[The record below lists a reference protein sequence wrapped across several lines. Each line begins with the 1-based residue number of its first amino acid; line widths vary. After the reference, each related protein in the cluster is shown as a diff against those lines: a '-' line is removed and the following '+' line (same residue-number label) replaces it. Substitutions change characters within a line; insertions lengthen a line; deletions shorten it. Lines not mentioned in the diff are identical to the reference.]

1 MPESLKMLIVL
12 TFIAGAAGLGL
23 AAMHDVTREP
33 IIENERNFTL
43 RSIRKV
49 LPDAEKPDPCV
60 KHNAVFDNEP
70 MNDAICVDGHK
81 IYRARKNNELVGLA
95 VESVGDKAYDGTILT
110 LVGIRMSDGVLTGVE
125 VLRHRETPGLGALFT
140 RCEYQQQI
148 VGNGPDDIKW
158 SVKKDGGDI
167 DQLSGATISSRCML
181 NAIAK
186 AQRLWKERGDEIA
199 GADPLEDSREVCDAR
214 Q

>member
-1 MPESLKMLIVL
+1 MPETLKMLIVL

-23 AAMHDVTREP
+23 AGMHDVTLEP

-43 RSIRKV
+43 RSITKV
-49 LPDAEKPDPCV
+49 LPNAEKPDPCM
-60 KHNAVFDNEP
+60 KLDAVFDNEP
-70 MNDAICVDGHK
+70 MNDAICIDGHK
-81 IYRARKNNELVGLA
+81 VYRARKKGELVGLA
-95 VESVGDKAYDGTILT
+95 IESVGDKAYDGTILT
-110 LVGIRMSDGVLTGVE
+110 LVGVRMNDGVLTGIE

-140 RCEYQQQI
+140 RCEFQQQM
-148 VGNGPDDIKW
+148 VGNGLDDIKW

-186 AQRLWKERGDEIA
+186 AQRLWKERGEEIV
-199 GADPLEDSREVCDAR
+199 GADPLEDSQEVCDAR
-214 Q
+214 